1 MIYIDPPYN
10 TGKEFIYKDTFDF
23 SDEKLKNMLGL
34 TDAEIKRLHTINGRS
49 SHSAWLTFMYPRL
62 KLARTLL
69 KDSGVIFIS
78 IDDNEQANLK
88 LLCDE
93 ILGEGNFVN
102 NFIWLTGKGKK
113 DTWSRTTEQYILCYA
128 KNKLVLPAFV
138 EIQLAQ
144 GNFSNPDN
152 DPRGEWFS
160 GSISFD
166 EKRSNA
172 NCDTYFTIT
181 SPSGIE
187 WKRQWQVESK
197 EEMEALLKDKRI
209 YFGPAPD
216 YKNVPRKKIFPFD
229 ENEIIPPNLLDCC
242 GTTQSAQT
250 EVNKLFGMQSKQD
263 IFDNPKPVL
272 LIAHILNLLM
282 QKNSLI
288 LDFFAGSGTTAHAVM
303 QLNAEDGGNR
313 RWILCNIDEPTK
325 KNSEAYKAGYTT
337 IDAITVERI
346 KRAAEHIGDAN
357 GFKRYSVKE
366 PAEQTLNK
374 IEAFDPEQNVLI
386 PDDMVAAMGGAD
398 VVLYTWLVADG
409 YKLDYKIQE
418 ILIAEYTVYYC
429 DNAMV
434 YLINQGWGK
443 EQTKAL
449 LNLIGTH
456 QLNVRTIICYGYS
469 FTLESMRELEI
480 NVQQSLNNTVEIE
493 KRY

>member
-1 MIYIDPPYN
+1 
-10 TGKEFIYKDTFDF
+10 
-23 SDEKLKNMLGL
+23 
-34 TDAEIKRLHTINGRS
+34 
-49 SHSAWLTFMYPRL
+49 
-62 KLARTLL
+62 
-69 KDSGVIFIS
+69 
-78 IDDNEQANLK
+78 
-88 LLCDE
+88 
-93 ILGEGNFVN
+93 
-102 NFIWLTGKGKK
+102 
-113 DTWSRTTEQYILCYA
+113 
-128 KNKLVLPAFV
+128 
-138 EIQLAQ
+138 
-144 GNFSNPDN
+144 
-152 DPRGEWFS
+152 
-160 GSISFD
+160 
-166 EKRSNA
+166 
-172 NCDTYFTIT
+172 
-181 SPSGIE
+181 
-187 WKRQWQVESK
+187 
-197 EEMEALLKDKRI
+197 
-209 YFGPAPD
+209 
-216 YKNVPRKKIFPFD
+216 
-229 ENEIIPPNLLDCC
+229 
-242 GTTQSAQT
+242 
-250 EVNKLFGMQSKQD
+250 
-263 IFDNPKPVL
+263 
-272 LIAHILNLLM
+272 M

-346 KRAAEHIGDAN
+346 KRAAEHIGDAS
-357 GFKRYSVKE
+357 GFKRYFVKE
-366 PAEQTLNK
+366 PAAQTLEK
-374 IEAFDPEQNVLI
+374 ITAFDPEQNVLI